1 MSTRVVSRN
10 QWVALQCG
18 SLPIMGH
25 FLLIANVLRT
35 AGRDAWLSALIGI
48 PVGFLFAAVLLA
60 LRRRW
65 KGTPL
70 VDGIY
75 HLAGPVGGTLISAL
89 LVLYFFSIGVITL
102 RGLEQFVTSVFMPET
117 PYIVIGV
124 SFILLV
130 AWAMYRDIETVA
142 RTAIVLVL
150 FIIITGTT
158 VGTNLMQEKHY
169 VRIFPIL
176 ENGWPPVLAG
186 ALLFSSLWSE
196 LISVLVFRSKPYS
209 LKREAQGWTS
219 LILFNGILF
228 ILSVLSP
235 VTMFDMPLA
244 THFSWPGQAEVR
256 LIKFGIFDR
265 NDIYGLFTMT
275 AGSLIRI
282 TLFLFAACETIA
294 HTVPISSYK
303 SAIGPVAAVTLIVSL
318 LPFWN
323 DAIYSLILQYFYTYS
338 FLLILIPLGLLLL
351 PVKNKKTKRSTC

>member
-1 MSTRVVSRN
+1 MSTRVISRN
-10 QWVALQCG
+10 QWVALQSG
-18 SLPIMGH
+18 SLPIVGH
-25 FLLIANVLRT
+25 FLLVANVLRI
-35 AGRDAWLSALIGI
+35 AGRDAWISVLISI

-70 VDGIY
+70 IDGIY

-89 LVLYFFSIGVITL
+89 LALYFFSIGVITL
-102 RGLEQFVTSVFMPET
+102 RGLEQFIVSVFMPET
-117 PYIVIGV
+117 PYLVIGI

-130 AWAMYRDIETVA
+130 AWAMYRDIEAVA

-158 VGTNLMQEKHY
+158 VGFSLLPEKHY
-169 VRIFPIL
+169 VRIFPLL
-176 ENGWPPVLAG
+176 ENGWSPVLAG
-186 ALLFSSLWSE
+186 ALLFSSIWSE

-209 LKREAQGWTS
+209 LKREAQGWTA
-219 LILFNGILF
+219 LLLFNGILF
-228 ILSVLSP
+228 ILSVLSA

-244 THFSWPGQAEVR
+244 THFAWPAQAEVR
-256 LIKFGIFDR
+256 LIKFGMFDR

-282 TLFLFAACETIA
+282 TLFLFSACETIA
-294 HTVPISSYK
+294 HVVPISSYK
-303 SAIGPVAAVTLIVSL
+303 SAIWPVAAATLIVSL

-323 DAIYSLILQYFYTYS
+323 DAVYSLTLKFFYTYT
-338 FLLILIPLGLLLL
+338 FLFILIPLGLLLL
-351 PVKNKKTKRSTC
+351 PVKNKT